1 MPYPPITPLPTP
13 PSRSQSPDTF
23 SADADAFLGA
33 LPDFQGDANTLAGY
47 LDGVAA
53 GVDADAAAALASQN
67 AAAASAGDAADS
79 AAAALLSEGNAALS
93 EAAAALSESNA
104 AASENAAALSASNA
118 YASELAAASS
128 AAEAE
133 AIVAGVGFKDV
144 IFINSAMSPYT
155 VTSAD
160 NGKLLACDTTG
171 GAIIVNLP
179 LISGITTPYTFGAKK
194 TTSDGN
200 SLTINCAGTDKFDD
214 GSASKS
220 LITPSGYTLLPDVD
234 TSPDTWAA
242 IGFGGANAGPVTS
255 SGLTMS
261 SGKILGRS
269 TAGTGAIEELNMP
282 EPVYPGAGIAVST
295 GSAWGTSFNNS
306 GSPITVPYG
315 GTGASSLSDDYLIK
329 GNGTDPVSASQVF
342 DNGTNVGIGTAS
354 PGQKLTVAGTVESTT
369 GGFKFPDGTTQASAA
384 SAAGVEA
391 DPRAVVAAKTATIG
405 ETFSAVLGAISLDAN
420 KQVIFVRGTSNGCYA
435 MCYDASTDTLGSPL
449 SLGNGQNYI
458 RAIKVTATTLLF
470 GISNASNNASFAVM
484 SVSGTTLS
492 VGTAVTRT
500 GFGAL
505 LADPVQMGSS
515 YVFAGDYSPFNII
528 NAVAMTVSG
537 TTVTAGT
544 AVAVDTSI
552 ASSNSTLC
560 HMLGNVSDTSG
571 FVAGLTFS
579 SNNAKVTGFSLS
591 GTTIT
596 AGATTGVAG
605 ANASLYAYERLSTGR
620 YMLVFYN
627 TTNKAWTAALVSM
640 SGSTPSVS
648 TASLATVAGNG
659 STSFTY
665 TMSGNVMLAALWVS
679 AAPNG
684 VYTTTDLFVQAL
696 SDSSGTLTANSLS
709 VSSPATS
716 NETLTSIVPYNSTLL
731 LNSGVAAT
739 ISLSGT
745 SPVIAYDPTKGANGN
760 FYASFNGTPRSA
772 PVTAIPGGNALYS
785 KLMNGNGTVA
795 GSNRVSIVGTKVF
808 AWASRGTTY
817 YADSGVWKV
826 SYARPYG
833 LYSAALASNTATADP
848 NDAASFWQVCG
859 TGTTVYLNRIK
870 LS

>member
-67 AAAASAGDAADS
+67 AAAASADDAADS

-104 AASENAAALSASNA
+104 AASESAAALSASNA

-160 NGKLLACDTTG
+160 NGKLLACDTTS

-179 LISGITTPYTFGAKK
+179 LISGIATPYTFGAKK

-282 EPVYPGAGIAVST
+282 EQTYPGAGIAVST
-295 GSAWGTSFNNS
+295 GSAWGTSFTNS

-315 GTGASSLSDDYLIK
+315 GTGAGSLSDDYLIK

-369 GGFKFPDGTTQASAA
+369 GGFKFPDGTTQAT
-384 SAAGVEA
+384 AAGASPWVLIST
-391 DPRAVVAAKTATIG
+391 KTASNSATIEWTG
-405 ETFSAVLGAISLDAN
+405 LSGYTNYVLIMTD
-420 KQVIFVRGTSNGCYA
+420 VRGAAANSQEFRFQ
-435 MCYDASTDTLGSPL
+435 LG
-449 SLGNGQNYI
+449 Y
-458 RAIKVTATTLLF
+458 
-470 GISNASNNASFAVM
+470 
-484 SVSGTTLS
+484 
-492 VGTAVTRT
+492 
-500 GFGAL
+500 
-505 LADPVQMGSS
+505 
-515 YVFAGDYSPFNII
+515 
-528 NAVAMTVSG
+528 
-537 TTVTAGT
+537 
-544 AVAVDTSI
+544 
-552 ASSNSTLC
+552 
-560 HMLGNVSDTSG
+560 
-571 FVAGLTFS
+571 
-579 SNNAKVTGFSLS
+579 
-591 GTTIT
+591 
-596 AGATTGVAG
+596 
-605 ANASLYAYERLSTGR
+605 
-620 YMLVFYN
+620 
-627 TTNKAWTAALVSM
+627 
-640 SGSTPSVS
+640 GSTPTYITSNYNA
-648 TASLATVAGNG
+648 TLQASSQSFYTYGMLGRVTSSAFFSS
-659 STSFTY
+659 STS
-665 TMSGNVMLAALWVS
+665 
-679 AAPNG
+679 
-684 VYTTTDLFVQAL
+684 Q
-696 SDSSGTLTANSLS
+696 
-709 VSSPATS
+709 PATS
-716 NETLTSIVPYNSTLL
+716 CVLELFSMLNST
-731 LNSGVAAT
+731 SGQTYRSACNAT
-739 ISLSGT
+739 IVDGGTDIIGAYSNTWVGRLPQTSGAITAIKIYLSG
-745 SPVIAYDPTKGANGN
+745 GN
-760 FYASFNGTPRSA
+760 MATGSFS
-772 PVTAIPGGNALYS
+772 LYGIN
-785 KLMNGNGTVA
+785 K
-795 GSNRVSIVGTKVF
+795 
-808 AWASRGTTY
+808 
-817 YADSGVWKV
+817 
-826 SYARPYG
+826 
-833 LYSAALASNTATADP
+833 
-848 NDAASFWQVCG
+848 
-859 TGTTVYLNRIK
+859 
-870 LS
+870 